1 MSWGP
6 PGDDGEATRVKSAPR
21 ATPTGRRAC
30 PKEPTP
36 ITHSYGDALL
46 NGRMTA
52 AELDAIRTEILG
64 PVDMAPS
71 SRPPP
76 PGHQDADDRGA
87 VLSGSTATRAT
98 ALRAR
103 IAARDYAGA
112 LRIAE
117 DMLALRPDDDLARRC
132 AEDCRG
138 MLVRVY
144 ESQVGG
150 ADDLPVLAVD
160 LDGVA
165 SASLDQWSGYVL
177 SCIDGNTTVSEL
189 VDICSFPRLDTLRL
203 LYGLVQ
209 SGLVRIEKRVP
220 SSRRR

>member
-1 MSWGP
+1 VSSGP
-6 PGDDGEATRVKSAPR
+6 PRDDDDRTHISA
-21 ATPTGRRAC
+21 RRAALARRER

-36 ITHSYGDALL
+36 ITFSYGDALL

-52 AELDAIRTEILG
+52 AELDAIRAEILG
-64 PVDMAPS
+64 PIDLAPS

-76 PGHQDADDRGA
+76 GRDDTADREA
-87 VLSGSTATRAT
+87 VLSGSTTKRAAT
-98 ALRAR
+98 LRER

-112 LRIAE
+112 LRVAE
-117 DMLALRPDDDLARRC
+117 DMLALRPDDDLARKV
-132 AEDCRG
+132 ADDCRE

-144 ESQVGG
+144 QAQVGG

-160 LDGVA
+160 IAGVA

-177 SCIDGNTTVSEL
+177 SCIDGNTTISEL
-189 VDICSFPRLDTLRL
+189 IDVCSFPRLDTLRL

-209 SGLVRIEKRVP
+209 SGLVRIERRP
-220 SSRRR
+220 PPSRRC